1 MRVCVHAHIGVF
13 EKSNSL
19 LRSINNSIR
28 VSTRVNCLTWSRVP
42 GTGAV
47 AIAELKQ
54 TIRQRNFILKTDMV
68 KFGEEEG
75 GWMNGEKK

>member
-1 MRVCVHAHIGVF
+1 
-13 EKSNSL
+13 
-19 LRSINNSIR
+19 
-28 VSTRVNCLTWSRVP
+28 VP